1 MKTVYSV
8 GISIFI
14 NSCLYIYVFNIF
26 KGVSPMRFTVQ
37 LPTYQVETKSGSTLY
52 PSHKEAQNHYQKF
65 VDNKVPCELYEDGKL
80 QKEYKP

>member
-1 MKTVYSV
+1 MPFY
-8 GISIFI
+8 
-14 NSCLYIYVFNIF
+14 N
-26 KGVSPMRFTVQ
+26 Q

>member
-14 NSCLYIYVFNIF
+14 NSCLYIYVFNIL
-26 KGVSPMRFTVQ
+26 KGVSPMPFTVQ

>member
-14 NSCLYIYVFNIF
+14 NSCLYIYVFNIL
-26 KGVSPMRFTVQ
+26 KGVSPMPFTVQ
-37 LPTYQVETKSGSTLY
+37 LPTYQVETKCGSTLY